1 MMYIWLILGIVALC
15 GIANIYLLPRQ
26 SPAVRA
32 AWSLFWTLACAAV
45 IAFICYHFYDF
56 LLIALPV
63 ACVISLTAWWQQRKQ
78 PRRQWGKIL
87 IWALMFAGIFAT
99 HEYRAHT
106 RRTEAEAVLAQI
118 QQFRALHRRFPSRQ
132 ELFGVESGSGEVPQ
146 KWRNQQLIYIV
157 PEGRPQAPLFG
168 YRSTRNP
175 FDTYLYDFDRNA
187 WRFATD

>member
-26 SPAVRA
+26 SPAVRT
-32 AWSLFWTLACAAV
+32 AWSLFWTLACAAI
-45 IAFICYHFYDF
+45 IAFMCYHFYDF

-63 ACVISLTAWWQQRKQ
+63 ACVIGLTAWWQQRKK

-99 HEYRAHT
+99 HEYRAHA

-118 QQFRALHRRFPSRQ
+118 QQFRALHRRFPSQQ
-132 ELFGVESGSGEVPQ
+132 ELFGVESGNDEILPQ
-146 KWRNQQLIYIV
+146 WRNRGLIYSV
-157 PEGRPQAPLFG
+157 PEDRPQAPLFG

-175 FDTYLYDFDRNA
+175 FDTYLYDFNRNA
-187 WRFATD
+187 WRFSPD

>member
-1 MMYIWLILGIVALC
+1 MMYIWLILGIIALC

-26 SPAVRA
+26 SPAVRT

-56 LLIALPV
+56 LLIVLPV
-63 ACVISLTAWWQQRKQ
+63 ACVICLTAWWQQRKQ
-78 PRRQWGKIL
+78 QRRQWGKIL
-87 IWALMFAGIFAT
+87 IWALMFAAVFAT
-99 HEYRAHT
+99 HEYRAHA

-132 ELFGVESGSGEVPQ
+132 ELFGVESGSGEVPPQ
-146 KWRNQQLIYIV
+146 WRNQRLIYIV
-157 PEGRPQAPLFG
+157 PEGRPQTPLFG

-187 WRFATD
+187 WRFAPD

>member
-45 IAFICYHFYDF
+45 IAFMCYHFYDF

-63 ACVISLTAWWQQRKQ
+63 ACVIGLTAWWQQRKQ
-78 PRRQWGKIL
+78 PRLQWAKIL
-87 IWALMFAGIFAT
+87 IWALMFAGIFAA
-99 HEYRAHT
+99 HEYRAQARHS
-106 RRTEAEAVLAQI
+106 EAEAVLAQI
-118 QQFRALHRRFPSRQ
+118 QQFRALHHRFPSRQ
-132 ELFGVESGSGEVPQ
+132 ELFGVESGNGKIPPQ
-146 KWRNQQLIYIV
+146 WRNCGLIYSA
-157 PEGRPQAPLFG
+157 PENRPQAPLFG

-175 FDTYLYDFDRNA
+175 CDTYLYDFNRNA
-187 WRFATD
+187 WRFAPD

>member
-1 MMYIWLILGIVALC
+1 MMYIWLILGIIALC

-26 SPAVRA
+26 SPAVRT
-32 AWSLFWTLACAAV
+32 AWSLFWTLACAAI
-45 IAFICYHFYDF
+45 IAFMCYHFYDF

-63 ACVISLTAWWQQRKQ
+63 ACVIGLTAWWQQRKQ

-87 IWALMFAGIFAT
+87 IWALMFAGVFAT

-132 ELFGVESGSGEVPQ
+132 ELFGIESGSGEIPQ
-146 KWRNQQLIYIV
+146 
-157 PEGRPQAPLFG
+157 
-168 YRSTRNP
+168 
-175 FDTYLYDFDRNA
+175 
-187 WRFATD
+187 

>member
-26 SPAVRA
+26 SPAVRT
-32 AWSLFWTLACAAV
+32 AWSLFWTLACAAI
-45 IAFICYHFYDF
+45 IAFMCYHFYDF

-78 PRRQWGKIL
+78 QRRQWGKIL
-87 IWALMFAGIFAT
+87 IWALMFAGIFAA

-132 ELFGVESGSGEVPQ
+132 ELFGVESGNGGISPQ
-146 KWRNQQLIYIV
+146 WRNQRLIYIV

-168 YRSTRNP
+168 YRSTRNL
-175 FDTYLYDFDRNA
+175 FDSYLYDFDRNA
-187 WRFATD
+187 WRFAPD